1 MADKETAAV
10 KLENMPPVKAKKPA
24 TAKTEADKQPPK
36 KKGLFEKIQ
45 AVRVGLQDME
55 IKKSGKMNGRDN
67 KLYLEL
73 ADFIHPLNQLML
85 AERFTAI
92 VNFTPDNATLTA
104 YDFDSDQT
112 FTITSPMR
120 EAKVQGCNEMQN
132 LGAVETY
139 QRRYLYM
146 AMFDIAESDILD
158 GGADDNGKPK
168 APIEKPTPE
177 QLKEAQDLKLD
188 LNKVAAYWKKSVD
201 EISKDDLA
209 KSIQMQKDA
218 IAKLQAKKAAQKTE
232 EQAAQQ
238 QADSK
243 AEDAQ

>member
-1 MADKETAAV
+1 MAEKQIAASEQKATPPEKV
-10 KLENMPPVKAKKPA
+10 KKQA
-24 TAKTEADKQPPK
+24 TTKTEADKPQC

-92 VNFTPDNATLTA
+92 VNFTPENATLTA

-168 APIEKPTPE
+168 VPVEKPTPE

-201 EISKDDLA
+201 EISKEDLA

-218 IAKLQAKKAAQKTE
+218 IAKLQAKKAAQEAKQ
-232 EQAAQQ
+232 QAEQQ
-238 QADSK
+238 QSDSE
-243 AEDAQ
+243 AEDAK